1 MEIEMEVGF
10 SDSDVEAR
18 SDRSDNLD
26 RNSEGGS
33 DNDRPKSGDEAEEE
47 ARRIDPETSTK
58 KRIVRNP
65 IPKLNTERLK
75 GPKGVHT
82 IEKYFEGFKFEGK
95 GHERTDLDRVMK
107 RIEHWA
113 HRLFP
118 KYNFDDFLERAE
130 TLGSKKDLNV
140 FLHKYRRDMITGD
153 DEIVQNF
160 DSDKEDEPPP
170 VDEFDRLINE
180 QIERQKAAQETMN
193 SSFQATQSSQV
204 SSPAQRT
211 PGGLS
216 DEVKARI
223 ERNRQLAVERRNERM
238 RQAEEEAKRQRMEE
252 DAMLEAAVESLEK
265 SNEANVSAPAD
276 DDLEQPIEKVDLT
289 GNADVSESID
299 LTKSGVSTEASD
311 GAKID
316 LTMEQD
322 ESSVES
328 GENV

>member
-1 MEIEMEVGF
+1 MEVGF
-10 SDSDVEAR
+10 SDSDVENRSNR
-18 SDRSDNLD
+18 SDIVD
-26 RNSEGGS
+26 RNSERGS
-33 DNDRPKSGDEAEEE
+33 DNDRPKSGDEAEEAE

-82 IEKYFEGFKFEGK
+82 IEKYFEGFKFNGK
-95 GHERTDLDRVMK
+95 GHEKTDLDRVMK

-118 KYNFDDFLERAE
+118 KYDFDDFLERVE
-130 TLGSKKDLNV
+130 NLGSKKDLNV
-140 FLHKYRRDMITGD
+140 FLLKYRRDMITGD
-153 DEIVQNF
+153 DEIIQNF
-160 DSDKEDEPPP
+160 DSDREDEPAAP

-180 QIERQKAAQETMN
+180 QLERQKAAQEAMN
-193 SSFQATQSSQV
+193 TSFQGTQSSQV
-204 SSPAQRT
+204 SSTQTTQKT

-223 ERNRQLAVERRNERM
+223 ERNRQLAIERRNERM
-238 RQAEEEAKRQRMEE
+238 RQAAEEAKKQRMEE
-252 DAMLEAAVESLEK
+252 DAMFEAAVATLEK
-265 SNEANVSAPAD
+265 SNDEASVSLAD
-276 DDLEQPIEKVDLT
+276 GDSEQPIEKVDLT
-289 GNADVSESID
+289 GNADVSETID
-299 LTKSGVSTEASD
+299 LTSNGVSTAASD

-322 ESSVES
+322 ESVEN